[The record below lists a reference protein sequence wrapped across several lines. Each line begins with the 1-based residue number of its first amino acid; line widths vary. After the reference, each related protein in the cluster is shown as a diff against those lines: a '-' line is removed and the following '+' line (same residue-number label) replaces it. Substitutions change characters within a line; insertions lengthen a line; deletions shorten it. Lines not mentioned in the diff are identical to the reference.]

1 MCRTAFTKD
10 NLNDFV
16 VSLLIGK
23 EPLMNLPDTGKLKT
37 VKEWDGKDAPVMEP
51 EHDDDL

>member
-1 MCRTAFTKD
+1 
-10 NLNDFV
+10 
-16 VSLLIGK
+16 
-23 EPLMNLPDTGKLKT
+23 MNLPDTGKLKT